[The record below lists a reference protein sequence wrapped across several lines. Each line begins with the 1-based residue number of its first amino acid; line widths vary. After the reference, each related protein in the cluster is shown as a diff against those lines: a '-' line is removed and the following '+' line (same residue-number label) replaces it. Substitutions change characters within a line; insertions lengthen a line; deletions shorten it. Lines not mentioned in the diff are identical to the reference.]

1 MSRRQC
7 RERGRSSGSLI
18 ERIGRIEGFGFE
30 GNIGEWRAEMG
41 VEWLERRPDYQLG
54 GVQAHEAY

>member
-1 MSRRQC
+1 MSKHRC
-7 RERGRSSGSLI
+7 RERGRSLGSLI
-18 ERIGRIEGFGFE
+18 ERIGRIEGFESE

-54 GVQAHEAY
+54 GVQPFSAH

>member
-1 MSRRQC
+1 
-7 RERGRSSGSLI
+7 LI
-18 ERIGRIEGFGFE
+18 ERIGRIEGFGFG

-54 GVQAHEAY
+54 GSQAHEAY